1 MPDSPDWYEV
11 TQGSELLQ
19 GDLLRDCPIPR
30 VRGLEHW
37 PLRAGQPLEVDI
49 DREDVII
56 VSQSCDLANDKID
69 DVVLAQVLDWAVA
82 CRELIRQG
90 NTFARSRNFRRALVA
105 GNIPSLSLLHKHDR
119 VPMLGW
125 SIVDFHR
132 LFVLPKP
139 VVLAVAR
146 AAGPRLR
153 LRSPYREHVAQ
164 ALARYFMRAA
174 AQTGVPSRPV
184 VREPRL
190 PASAL
195 CQRLTAPVRA
205 AQGCCPDRPRL

>member
-153 LRSPYREHVAQ
+153 LRSPYREHLAQ
-164 ALARYFMRAA
+164 ALARYFMRVGLPHD
-174 AQTGVPSRPV
+174 AQAFESEGEV
-184 VREPRL
+184 E
-190 PASAL
+190 
-195 CQRLTAPVRA
+195 
-205 AQGCCPDRPRL
+205 G

>member
-30 VRGLEHW
+30 VRGLEDW

-49 DREDVII
+49 DQEDV
-56 VSQSCDLANDKID
+56 VVMSQSCDLANDKIQ

-82 CRELIRQG
+82 GRALIRQG
-90 NTFARSRNFRRALVA
+90 NTFARRRNFRRALVA
-105 GNIPSLSLLHKHDR
+105 GNIPSLSLLHKHER
-119 VPMLGW
+119 APTLGW

-132 LFVLPKP
+132 LFVLPTP
-139 VVLAVAR
+139 VVLAVAQ

-153 LRSPYREHVAQ
+153 RRSPYREHLAQ
-164 ALARYFMRAA
+164 ALARSFMRV
-174 AQTGVPSRPV
+174 G
-184 VREPRL
+184 L
-190 PASAL
+190 PHEVQAFEGE
-195 CQRLTAPVRA
+195 VE
-205 AQGCCPDRPRL
+205 G

>member
-1 MPDSPDWYEV
+1 MPDSPDWYDV

-37 PLRAGQPLEVDI
+37 PLREGQPLEVDI
-49 DREDVII
+49 DREDVVI

-105 GNIPSLSLLHKHDR
+105 GNIPSLSLLHKCDR
-119 VPMLGW
+119 APTLGW

-153 LRSPYREHVAQ
+153 LRSPYREHLAQ
-164 ALARYFMRAA
+164 ALARYFMRVGLPHD
-174 AQTGVPSRPV
+174 AQAFENEGEV
-184 VREPRL
+184 E
-190 PASAL
+190 
-195 CQRLTAPVRA
+195 
-205 AQGCCPDRPRL
+205 G

>member
-1 MPDSPDWYEV
+1 MPDSPDWYDV

-19 GDLLRDCPIPR
+19 GDLLRECPIPR

-37 PLRAGQPLEVDI
+37 PLREGQPLEVDI
-49 DREDVII
+49 VQEDVVI
-56 VSQSCDLANDKID
+56 VSQSCDLANDKIQ
-69 DVVLAQVLDWAVA
+69 DVVLAQVLDWSVA

-105 GNIPSLSLLHKHDR
+105 GNIPSLSLLHKRDSA
-119 VPMLGW
+119 PTLGW

-139 VVLAVAR
+139 VVTAVAR

-164 ALARYFMRAA
+164 ALARYFMRVGLPHD
-174 AQTGVPSRPV
+174 AQAFESEGLVD
-184 VREPRL
+184 
-190 PASAL
+190 
-195 CQRLTAPVRA
+195 
-205 AQGCCPDRPRL
+205 G

>member
-1 MPDSPDWYEV
+1 MPDSPEWYEV

-49 DREDVII
+49 DQEDVVI
-56 VSQSCDLANDKID
+56 VSQSCDLANDKIQ

-82 CRELIRQG
+82 CRALIRQG

-105 GNIPSLSLLHKHDR
+105 GNIPSLSLLHKHER
-119 VPMLGW
+119 APTLGW

-132 LFVLPKP
+132 LFILPKP
-139 VVLAVAR
+139 VVIAVAQ

-153 LRSPYREHVAQ
+153 LRSPYREHLAQ
-164 ALARYFMRAA
+164 ALARYFMRVGLPHD
-174 AQTGVPSRPV
+174 AQAFESEGEV
-184 VREPRL
+184 E
-190 PASAL
+190 
-195 CQRLTAPVRA
+195 
-205 AQGCCPDRPRL
+205 G